1 MVLSYNDFVQQSVNE
16 SFDEVFNKIKNMS
29 KQGLLTTAFLTSVLS
44 NSSFSQEQKKAIQ
57 SIEVNKQNN
66 IRKINS
72 NEDIKTS
79 NFLIKKASIIIKSTV
94 YYDEEVS
101 SRIGKWK
108 QFINTRLSNFKS
120 STVNLIYYADDGIPK
135 HDPTIDGKIATGE
148 YYLIVLRKDIDIKS
162 IFGSENEISYSEF
175 SSDDRSNT
183 YLLKSQNCISSERKV
198 VFFGT
203 KISQILKNIDLK
215 Y

>member
-1 MVLSYNDFVQQSVNE
+1 MITKKKDVMVLSYNDFVQQSVNE

-66 IRKINS
+66 IKKINS

-120 STVNLIYYADDGIPK
+120 STV
-135 HDPTIDGKIATGE
+135 T
-148 YYLIVLRKDIDIKS
+148 KS
-162 IFGSENEISYSEF
+162 CAKE
-175 SSDDRSNT
+175 
-183 YLLKSQNCISSERKV
+183 
-198 VFFGT
+198 
-203 KISQILKNIDLK
+203 DLGCL
-215 Y
+215 